1 MRERAEAA
9 KEERRAK
16 QDERMHNAQTAR
28 EGLMLE
34 KATRARLENLKVEE
48 VAFIVEH
55 STMGAAGAR
64 EQKAAAIEQR
74 QLEAAVTRT
83 LTLTP
88 TRTPTRTRTR
98 TLILALTLTLTLT
111 LALTL
116 TLVSM

>member
-88 TRTPTRTRTR
+88 TRTPSRPAAARR
-98 TLILALTLTLTLT
+98 GWASG
-111 LALTL
+111 AGW
-116 TLVSM
+116 